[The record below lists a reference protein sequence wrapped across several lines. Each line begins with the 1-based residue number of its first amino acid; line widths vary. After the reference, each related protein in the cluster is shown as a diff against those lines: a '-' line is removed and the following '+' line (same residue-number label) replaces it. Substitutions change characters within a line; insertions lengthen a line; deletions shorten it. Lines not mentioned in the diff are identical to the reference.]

1 MKEVKQKNKIKV
13 TQEKGITLIALVIT
27 IVILIILATVTLNVV
42 IGENGLIEKTKYAKD
57 LYANSAVAEEQ
68 GINDLIA
75 QMDNINKEQI
85 YKEEIEKY
93 RTAKI
98 NLNNVIALIE
108 TAKQVSA
115 VEVEMAQKIRIITVQ
130 MANGT
135 NTEDDMKAMAEEING
150 WLSGM
155 EMAATET
162 VWNGMNI
169 TDGSLA
175 GENAYKVDIITR
187 ELILEIESMTRGNLG
202 LDQIGDLT
210 TKEDATNLQK
220 MIDEAINKLSSI
232 IGLLGAKQ
240 TLYEQLIDYYNQLEE
255 VLLQGLL
262 EDETKDKMA
271 IIGMQKIISMLE
283 RVKKLENQAS
293 NVTMTE
299 SDKASFLIEINET
312 IDGINIIAEDTEFK
326 GQKLLD
332 GSYKDIPNLNSIGL
346 SQDGSKF
353 YVDLSTTETINQ
365 SITECENAI
374 TKIEGLLNNN

>member
-1 MKEVKQKNKIKV
+1 MKKQN
-13 TQEKGITLIALVIT
+13 GITLIALVIT
-27 IVILIILATVTLNVV
+27 VVILIILSTVTLNVV
-42 IGENGLIEKTKYAKD
+42 IGENGLIERTKYAKD
-57 LYANSAVAEEQ
+57 LYVNSAVAEEQ
-68 GINDLIA
+68 EINDLIA
-75 QMDNINKEQI
+75 QMDNIDKEQI

-98 NLNNVIALIE
+98 NLNNAISLIE
-108 TAKQVSA
+108 TAS
-115 VEVEMAQKIRIITVQ
+115 EVASEESEMAQRIRTITVQ

-162 VWNGMNI
+162 VWSGMNI
-169 TDGSLA
+169 TDGSLT

-187 ELILEIESMTRGNLG
+187 ELILEIESMTRENLG

-210 TKEDATNLQK
+210 TKEDAVNLQK

-232 IGLLGAKQ
+232 RGLLVAKQ

-255 VLLQGLL
+255 VLLQGLP

-271 IIGMQKIISMLE
+271 ISAMNQIIEMLE
-283 RVKKLENQAS
+283 TIKKSETTVKNIML
-293 NVTMTE
+293 TE
-299 SDKASFLIEINET
+299 ADKANFLVEINET
-312 IDGINIIAEDTEFK
+312 IDGIDIIAEDTEFK

-374 TKIEGLLNNN
+374 TKIEEIINNLEK

>member
-1 MKEVKQKNKIKV
+1 MKK
-13 TQEKGITLIALVIT
+13 QEKSKITREKRGITLIALVIT
-27 IVILIILATVTLNVV
+27 IVILIILATVTLKVV

-57 LYANSAVAEEQ
+57 LYANSAVVEEQ

-98 NLNNVIALIE
+98 NLNNAIALIE
-108 TAKQVSA
+108 TANGVA
-115 VEVEMAQKIRIITVQ
+115 AEEAEMAQKIRNITIQ

-135 NTEDDMKAMAEEING
+135 NTEDDMKALAEEINR

-162 VWNGMNI
+162 VWNSMNI
-169 TDGSLA
+169 TDGSLT

-187 ELILEIESMTRGNLG
+187 ELILEIESMTRENLG

-220 MIDEAINKLSSI
+220 MIDEAISKLSSI
-232 IGLLGAKQ
+232 RNLLGAKQ
-240 TLYEQLIDYYNQLEE
+240 NLYQYLIDYYNQLEE
-255 VLLQGLL
+255 VLLQGLP

-271 IIGMQKIISMLE
+271 ISGMQKIISMLE
-283 RVKKLENQAS
+283 IVKNIENQAS
-293 NVTMTE
+293 SYTMNE
-299 SDKASFLIEINET
+299 ASKNALLKEINET
-312 IDGINIIAEDTEFK
+312 IDGIDIIAEDTEFK

-332 GSYKDIPNLNSIGL
+332 GSSKDIPNLNSIGL

-365 SITECENAI
+365 SINECENAI
-374 TKIEGLLNNN
+374 TKIEEIINNLEK

>member
-1 MKEVKQKNKIKV
+1 MKK
-13 TQEKGITLIALVIT
+13 QEKSKITREKRGITLIALVIT

-57 LYANSAVAEEQ
+57 LYANSAVVEEQ

-98 NLNNVIALIE
+98 NLNNAIALIE
-108 TAKQVSA
+108 TANGVA
-115 VEVEMAQKIRIITVQ
+115 AEEAEMAQKIRNITIQ

-135 NTEDDMKAMAEEING
+135 NTEDDMKALAEEINR

-162 VWNGMNI
+162 VWNSMNI
-169 TDGSLA
+169 TDGSLT

-187 ELILEIESMTRGNLG
+187 ELILEIESMTRENLG

-220 MIDEAINKLSSI
+220 MIDEAISKLSSI
-232 IGLLGAKQ
+232 RNLLGAKQ
-240 TLYEQLIDYYNQLEE
+240 NLYQYLIDYYNQLEE
-255 VLLQGLL
+255 VLLQGLP

-332 GSYKDIPNLNSIGL
+332 WSYKDIPNLNSIGL

-374 TKIEGLLNNN
+374 TKIEEIINNLEK

>member
-1 MKEVKQKNKIKV
+1 MKK
-13 TQEKGITLIALVIT
+13 QEKSKITREKRGITLIALVIT

-57 LYANSAVAEEQ
+57 LYANSAVVEEQ

-98 NLNNVIALIE
+98 NLNNAIALIE
-108 TAKQVSA
+108 TANGVA
-115 VEVEMAQKIRIITVQ
+115 AEEAEMAQKIRTITIQ

-135 NTEDDMKAMAEEING
+135 NTEDDMKALAEEINR

-162 VWNGMNI
+162 VWNSMNI
-169 TDGSLA
+169 TDGSLT

-187 ELILEIESMTRGNLG
+187 ELILEIESMTRENLG

-220 MIDEAINKLSSI
+220 MIDEAISKLSSI
-232 IGLLGAKQ
+232 RNLLGAKQ
-240 TLYEQLIDYYNQLEE
+240 NLYQYLIDYYNQLEE
-255 VLLQGLL
+255 VLLQGLP

-346 SQDGSKF
+346 
-353 YVDLSTTETINQ
+353 
-365 SITECENAI
+365 
-374 TKIEGLLNNN
+374 

>member
-1 MKEVKQKNKIKV
+1 MKKQN
-13 TQEKGITLIALVIT
+13 GITLIVLVIT

-42 IGENGLIEKTKYAKD
+42 LGEGGLIEKTKYAKD

-98 NLNNVIALIE
+98 NLNNAISLIK
-108 TAKQVSA
+108 TAEEGVADANEILVDRMYELS
-115 VEVEMAQKIRIITVQ
+115 VLIM
-130 MANGT
+130 NGT
-135 NTEDDMKAMAEEING
+135 NTQEDIQSMILEINA
-150 WLSGM
+150 LLDEIDSI
-155 EMAATET
+155 ANET
-162 VWNGMNI
+162 TFNGNKI
-169 TDGSLA
+169 IDGSIS
-175 GENAYKVDIITR
+175 GDNAYKIDIITR
-187 ELILEIESMTRGNLG
+187 ELNLEIDGIKKTDLG
-202 LDQIGDLT
+202 LDNIGDLT
-210 TKEDATNLQK
+210 TEEGKLNFNKIVNQS
-220 MIDEAINKLSSI
+220 IRQINNIRST
-232 IGLLGAKQ
+232 LGAKWS
-240 TLYEQLIDYYNQLEE
+240 LYESLIEYYNQLEE
-255 VLLQGLL
+255 VLLQGLP

-283 RVKKLENQAS
+283 RVKNIENQAS
-293 NVTMTE
+293 SVTMTE
-299 SDKASFLIEINET
+299 SDKASFLVEINEA
-312 IDGINIIAEDTEFK
+312 IDGIDIIAEDTEFK

-365 SITECENAI
+365 SINESENAI
-374 TKIEGLLNNN
+374 TKIEEIINNLEK

>member
-1 MKEVKQKNKIKV
+1 MKKQN
-13 TQEKGITLIALVIT
+13 GITLIALVIT
-27 IVILIILATVTLNVV
+27 VVILIILSTVTLNVV
-42 IGENGLIEKTKYAKD
+42 IGENGLIERTQYAKD
-57 LYANSAVAEEQ
+57 LYVNSAVAEEQ
-68 GINDLIA
+68 EINDLIA
-75 QMDNINKEQI
+75 QMDNIDKEQI

-98 NLNNVIALIE
+98 NLNNAISLIE
-108 TAKQVSA
+108 TAS
-115 VEVEMAQKIRIITVQ
+115 EVASEEAEMAQRIRTITVQ

-374 TKIEGLLNNN
+374 TKIEEIINNLEK

>member
-1 MKEVKQKNKIKV
+1 MKK
-13 TQEKGITLIALVIT
+13 QEKSKITREKRGITLIALVIT

-57 LYANSAVAEEQ
+57 LYANSAVVEEQ

-98 NLNNVIALIE
+98 NLNNAIALIE
-108 TAKQVSA
+108 TANGVA
-115 VEVEMAQKIRIITVQ
+115 AEEAEMAQRIRTITVQ

-162 VWNGMNI
+162 VWNSMNI
-169 TDGSLA
+169 TDGSLT

-187 ELILEIESMTRGNLG
+187 ELILEIESMTRENLG

-220 MIDEAINKLSSI
+220 MIDEAISKLSSI
-232 IGLLGAKQ
+232 RNLLGAKQ
-240 TLYEQLIDYYNQLEE
+240 NLYQYLIDYYNQLEE

>member
-1 MKEVKQKNKIKV
+1 MKK
-13 TQEKGITLIALVIT
+13 QEKSKITREKRGITLIALVIT

-57 LYANSAVAEEQ
+57 LYANSAVVEEQ

-98 NLNNVIALIE
+98 NLNNAIALIE
-108 TAKQVSA
+108 TANGVA
-115 VEVEMAQKIRIITVQ
+115 AEEAEMAQKIRNITIQ

-135 NTEDDMKAMAEEING
+135 NTEDDMKALAEEINR

-162 VWNGMNI
+162 VWNSMNI
-169 TDGSLA
+169 TDGSLT

-187 ELILEIESMTRGNLG
+187 ELILEIESMTRENLG

-220 MIDEAINKLSSI
+220 MIDEAISKLSSI
-232 IGLLGAKQ
+232 RNLLGAKQ
-240 TLYEQLIDYYNQLEE
+240 NLYQYLIDYYNQLEE
-255 VLLQGLL
+255 VLLQGLP

-374 TKIEGLLNNN
+374 TKIEEIINNLEK

>member
-1 MKEVKQKNKIKV
+1 MKEVKKENKIKV

>member
-1 MKEVKQKNKIKV
+1 MKK
-13 TQEKGITLIALVIT
+13 QEKSKITREKRGITLIALVIT

-57 LYANSAVAEEQ
+57 LYANSAVVEEQ

-98 NLNNVIALIE
+98 NLNNAIALIE
-108 TAKQVSA
+108 TANGVA
-115 VEVEMAQKIRIITVQ
+115 AEEAEMAQKIRNITIQ

-135 NTEDDMKAMAEEING
+135 NTEDDMKALAEEINR

-162 VWNGMNI
+162 VWNSMNI
-169 TDGSLA
+169 TDGSLT

-187 ELILEIESMTRGNLG
+187 ELILEIESMTRENLG

-220 MIDEAINKLSSI
+220 MIDEAISKLSSI
-232 IGLLGAKQ
+232 RNLLGAKQ
-240 TLYEQLIDYYNQLEE
+240 NLYQYLIDYYNQLEE
-255 VLLQGLL
+255 VLLQGLP

>member
-162 VWNGMNI
+162 VWNSMNI
-169 TDGSLA
+169 TDGSLT
-175 GENAYKVDIITR
+175 GENAYKVKISQ
-187 ELILEIESMTRGNLG
+187 IL
-202 LDQIGDLT
+202 
-210 TKEDATNLQK
+210 
-220 MIDEAINKLSSI
+220 KL
-232 IGLLGAKQ
+232 
-240 TLYEQLIDYYNQLEE
+240 
-255 VLLQGLL
+255 
-262 EDETKDKMA
+262 
-271 IIGMQKIISMLE
+271 
-283 RVKKLENQAS
+283 
-293 NVTMTE
+293 
-299 SDKASFLIEINET
+299 
-312 IDGINIIAEDTEFK
+312 
-326 GQKLLD
+326 
-332 GSYKDIPNLNSIGL
+332 
-346 SQDGSKF
+346 
-353 YVDLSTTETINQ
+353 
-365 SITECENAI
+365 
-374 TKIEGLLNNN
+374 